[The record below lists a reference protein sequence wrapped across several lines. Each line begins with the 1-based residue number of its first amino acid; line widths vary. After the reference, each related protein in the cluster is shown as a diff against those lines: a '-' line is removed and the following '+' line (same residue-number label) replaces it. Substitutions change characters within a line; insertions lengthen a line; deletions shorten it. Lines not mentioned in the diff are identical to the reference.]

1 MIEFALEK
9 YPVRQTLTTGVQML
23 LRPLQPDDTSA
34 FTRFHDAIPKGERF
48 LIKHRVNGVGE
59 IDSWCHD
66 LNYDKR
72 LTLVAIADGGVVGY
86 ASLNQRPGGWKRH
99 IGMVDALIHPE
110 YRGAGVL
117 RALLNGLV
125 EAAQHAGLT
134 RLEAEFNGER
144 KNTVQSFK
152 KCGFDVLLHL
162 PDYLSDME
170 GEPHDYVLM
179 GMNLALAIEDMGA
192 GD

>member
-9 YPVRQTLTTGVQML
+9 YPVRQTLSAGVQML

-86 ASLNQRPGGWKRH
+86 ASLNQHPGGWKRRH
-99 IGMVDALIHPE
+99 RHGRRAHPSGIPRCRCPAGPCSMALSRP
-110 YRGAGVL
+110 RSTPA
-117 RALLNGLV
+117 
-125 EAAQHAGLT
+125 
-134 RLEAEFNGER
+134 
-144 KNTVQSFK
+144 
-152 KCGFDVLLHL
+152 
-162 PDYLSDME
+162 
-170 GEPHDYVLM
+170 
-179 GMNLALAIEDMGA
+179 
-192 GD
+192 